1 MNTITNY
8 IQFLSDQDTTNNK
21 CRDFILQYSSR
32 MDDPIIHDMI
42 MDYIRIDMYNRYNGL
57 EHFIQHIIP
66 PQVEW
71 YLWIHYIFWNWFNS
85 GLNSV
90 ECSIWFSFGINNK
103 ILLYI
108 HFQYLRNSTRTGF
121 LVSCDDMSRCVK
133 LSHPRPLIVSS
144 CQAIYFFLV
153 DNGGLDFSV
162 GCDTILP

>member
-66 PQVEW
+66 PQVE
-71 YLWIHYIFWNWFNS
+71 
-85 GLNSV
+85 
-90 ECSIWFSFGINNK
+90 
-103 ILLYI
+103 
-108 HFQYLRNSTRTGF
+108 
-121 LVSCDDMSRCVK
+121 
-133 LSHPRPLIVSS
+133 
-144 CQAIYFFLV
+144 
-153 DNGGLDFSV
+153 
-162 GCDTILP
+162 